1 MVSNS
6 PTPCP
11 CSRGISP
18 VPPLASRR
26 CPRILPDGAD
36 NCVPG
41 AQYDVMAEY
50 SYRVLY
56 LPRGT
61 SRETARRILADH
73 AEYGDWEL
81 ARLLLYPDGSRK
93 ATLRRQ
99 IIRPVLTR

>member
-1 MVSNS
+1 M
-6 PTPCP
+6 
-11 CSRGISP
+11 P
-18 VPPLASRR
+18 VFPPASGRR
-26 CPRILPDGAD
+26 PRWILPDRAD
-36 NCVPG
+36 NWVPG